1 MVRLPFFQMGNQCSI
16 HWQQSKVLDID
27 VFYEKFGSG
36 LALML
41 S

>member
-1 MVRLPFFQMGNQCSI
+1 MG
-16 HWQQSKVLDID
+16 QQSKVLEID